1 MAVHAIAH
9 VELYTRDKKPVVDY
23 LVSVLGFARAA
34 DSVDVDRSSS
44 QVGVGRAEL
53 SRCAAFYRGVFGFRT
68 EPGHGGGE
76 SLMVLDETGS
86 VAFQLSGPSAGPVA
100 GGRGAR
106 YLAMQP
112 LGPKTGRTDPV
123 GPIRS
128 AADAPGL
135 SVIPSAPESSREL
148 APAVAR

>member
-1 MAVHAIAH
+1 MHAIAY

-34 DSVDVDRSSS
+34 DSVDVDRSSILLRRRRTQLVVTS
-44 QVGVGRAEL
+44 GRGIWK
-53 SRCAAFYRGVFGFRT
+53 Y
-68 EPGHGGGE
+68 
-76 SLMVLDETGS
+76 LDEFGDGVADIALTCDDVVSTRWAAVAAGARAVRSTEGS
-86 VAFQLSGPSAGPVA
+86 VVS
-100 GGRGAR
+100 RR
-106 YLAMQP
+106 M
-112 LGPKTGRTDPV
+112 DPV